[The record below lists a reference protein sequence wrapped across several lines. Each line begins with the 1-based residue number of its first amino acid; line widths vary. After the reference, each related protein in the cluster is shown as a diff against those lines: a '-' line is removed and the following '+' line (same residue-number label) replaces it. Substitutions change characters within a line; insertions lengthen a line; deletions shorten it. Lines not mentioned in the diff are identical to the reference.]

1 MLVGDAHPTLGREL
15 STHIEKQIV
24 AHLQAV
30 EALKESAG
38 PLEQAVRLIV
48 DTFKAGRRVY
58 VLGNGGSAADAQH
71 IAAELVGRLKRH
83 DKPPLPAIALS
94 TDTSALTAI
103 SNDYGF
109 EEVFARQVEALVRE
123 GDVVWALSVSGS
135 SPNIIKAVKAAKR
148 QAAKVIGFTGKEGT
162 ELRALCDICLMAEH
176 TDSDRVQEVHQL
188 AYHIVCGLIEDE
200 FTEGL

>member
-1 MLVGDAHPTLGREL
+1 M
-15 STHIEKQIV
+15 STHIEKQI
-24 AHLQAV
+24 ATHLQAV
-30 EALKESAG
+30 EALKDSTG
-38 PLEQAVRLIV
+38 LLEQAVRLIV

-71 IAAELVGRLKRH
+71 IAAELIGRLKRH
-83 DKPPLPAIALS
+83 DKPALPAIALT

-109 EEVFARQVEALVRE
+109 DEVFARQIEALVRE

-148 QAAKVIGFTGKEGT
+148 QAAKVIGFTGKEGS
-162 ELRALCDICLMAEH
+162 ELQALCDICLMAQH

-200 FTEGL
+200 FVSSSQ

>member
-1 MLVGDAHPTLGREL
+1 M
-15 STHIEKQIV
+15 STHIEKQIAV
-24 AHLQAV
+24 HVQAA
-30 EALKESAG
+30 EALKGSASL
-38 PLEQAVRLIV
+38 LEQTVRLIV

-109 EEVFARQVEALVRE
+109 EEVFARQVDALVRE

-162 ELRALCDICLMAEH
+162 ELQALCDICLMAEH

-188 AYHIVCGLIEDE
+188 AYHIVCGLIEEE
-200 FTEGL
+200 FTESL

>member
-1 MLVGDAHPTLGREL
+1 M
-15 STHIEKQIV
+15 STHFEKQIA
-24 AHLQAV
+24 AHLQAA
-30 EALKESAG
+30 EALKHSTG
-38 PLEQAVRLIV
+38 LLEQAVRLIV

-83 DKPPLPAIALS
+83 DKPPLPAIALT

-109 EEVFARQVEALVRE
+109 EEVFARQVEELVRE

-148 QAAKVIGFTGKEGT
+148 QAARVIGFTGKEGA

>member
-1 MLVGDAHPTLGREL
+1 M
-15 STHIEKQIV
+15 STHIEKQIA

-30 EALKESAG
+30 GALEGSAG
-38 PLEQAVRLIV
+38 LLEQIATLAVE
-48 DTFKAGRRVY
+48 TFKAGRRVY

-71 IAAELVGRLKRH
+71 IAAELVGRLKRD

-109 EEVFARQVEALVRE
+109 EEVFARQVDALVRE

-162 ELRALCDICLMAEH
+162 ELQALCDICLMAEH

-188 AYHIVCGLIEDE
+188 AYHIVCGLIEEE
-200 FTEGL
+200 FTKGL